1 MAATAQPH
9 APSQRSL
16 LVALLGVY
24 AYTCAWCEAHRTT
37 AREQSHG
44 AAILEDLGPYEPAEG
59 ACAAKY
65 RHTPAAHRLVLT
77 KQGLTSDLTHG
88 KIEM

>member
-1 MAATAQPH
+1 M
-9 APSQRSL
+9 
-16 LVALLGVY
+16 ALLGVY
-24 AYTCAWCEAHRTT
+24 AYTCAWCEAHLTT

-65 RHTPAAHRLVLT
+65 RHTPAAHRT
-77 KQGLTSDLTHG
+77 DATSSDL
-88 KIEM
+88 

>member
-1 MAATAQPH
+1 M
-9 APSQRSL
+9 
-16 LVALLGVY
+16 ALLGVY
-24 AYTCAWCEAHRTT
+24 AYTCAWCEAHLTT

-77 KQGLTSDLTHG
+77 KQVDFGLDDSLD
-88 KIEM
+88 